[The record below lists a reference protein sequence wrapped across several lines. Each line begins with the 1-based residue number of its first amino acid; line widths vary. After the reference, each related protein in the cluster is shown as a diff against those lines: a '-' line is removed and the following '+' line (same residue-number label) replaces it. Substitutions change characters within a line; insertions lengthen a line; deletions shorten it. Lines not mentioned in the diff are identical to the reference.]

1 MEDLERTQEG
11 TLADQAQEQNST
23 LKRLIEVVAQLIG
36 TSRELLARLQ
46 PGDKAVPPTSE
57 PETGKASRVDPRHP
71 SQGCG

>member
-1 MEDLERTQEG
+1 MEDSERSQEG

-46 PGDKAVPPTSE
+46 PGDKATPPDSTTHE
-57 PETGKASRVDPRHP
+57 
-71 SQGCG
+71 